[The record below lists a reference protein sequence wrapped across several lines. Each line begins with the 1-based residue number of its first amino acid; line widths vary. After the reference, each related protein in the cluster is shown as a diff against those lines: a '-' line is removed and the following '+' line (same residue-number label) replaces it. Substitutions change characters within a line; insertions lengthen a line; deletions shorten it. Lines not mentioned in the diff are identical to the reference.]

1 MKLTSLEQVFEAFAQ
16 WRQGQV
22 RYVTTLM
29 DVLRQQEVG
38 DETVTQRLQVLR
50 HRLLNPS
57 LRVAFV
63 AEFSRGKSE
72 LINAIFFA
80 SMGRRIMPS
89 RAGRTTMC
97 PTEMGF
103 DARRQQGL
111 YLLPIQ
117 TRSDS
122 RSLMHWR
129 SHLAEWEFVPAETSN
144 PEKLAEVMQ
153 RVTEVLELPWAEAKA
168 LGLVDE
174 LKTKSLGFGVVSV
187 PKWRHAVLNIDM
199 PLLRQGLVVLDTP
212 GLNAVG
218 VEPELTL
225 GLLNQV
231 DALVF
236 ILAADLGVSQSDLD
250 IWRQHL
256 KRPETPDHN
265 RLAVLNKIDILW
277 DGINTSDEIE
287 QQLVSQRHS
296 VGQWLELHDDQVMV
310 VSAQK
315 GLLAR
320 IRQQSELLVQS
331 QLEHFENRLAHE
343 VVKRHQN
350 SLADQVRIGVDSALR
365 VTREQIE
372 GRLKLLQIQL
382 DELQAMRGKNQDM
395 IAQMRDR
402 VELEKE
408 NFHLG
413 LKQVEA
419 LKVVHRKMMDRLLD
433 GVSEAGLQAKVDALE
448 QALLKSGMKLKGR
461 KIFIEWIDQLQM
473 SLGRSDVLSREVQHG
488 LRHMSDRLKDKLGFG
503 FHVGDPVSLIPTQQ
517 SVVALRAE
525 FEQAFAMTQWWRMSR
540 KGEMRRW
547 LDALYARLYPLMESA
562 FGRIAAWN
570 EESIGTLPNRFEERN
585 THFSKRLEVINRIE
599 KAAGGVDER
608 LGELMQELEALS
620 ETEEA
625 LEKFERGH

>member
-1 MKLTSLEQVFEAFAQ
+1 MQLTSLEQVFEAFAQ
-16 WRQGQV
+16 WRHGQV
-22 RYVTTLM
+22 RYVSTLI
-29 DVLRQQEVG
+29 DVLRQHDAG
-38 DETVTQRLQVLR
+38 DEGVKQKLQALR

-117 TRSDS
+117 TRHDT

-129 SHLAEWEFVPAETSN
+129 AHLAEWQFVPVDANN
-144 PEKLAEVMQ
+144 PEQLAEVMQ
-153 RVTEVLELPWAEAKA
+153 QVTDVLEVPWEEAKS
-168 LGLVDE
+168 LGLADE
-174 LKTKSLGFGVVSV
+174 SKTKSVGHGEVGI

-277 DGINTSDEIE
+277 DGLTTPDEIE
-287 QQLVSQRHS
+287 RQLTSQRQLVQS
-296 VGQWLELHDDQVMV
+296 WLELQDDQVMT

-320 IRQQSELLVQS
+320 IRQQHDLLAQS
-331 QLEHFENRLAHE
+331 QLEFFEKRLAHE
-343 VVKRHQN
+343 VVRRHQKL
-350 SLADQVRIGVDSALR
+350 LADQVRLGVEAALR
-365 VTREQIE
+365 ATRDQIE
-372 GRLKLLQIQL
+372 IRLKLLQTQL

-395 IAQMRDR
+395 IAQMRER
-402 VELEKE
+402 VEQEQE
-408 NFHLG
+408 SFIQG
-413 LKQVEA
+413 VKQVES
-419 LKVVHRKMMDRLLD
+419 LKVVHHKLVDALLD
-433 GVSEAGLQAKVDALE
+433 GLSEVNLKTQLTDLESALQR
-448 QALLKSGMKLKGR
+448 SGMKLKGR
-461 KIFIEWIDQLQM
+461 KIFVAWMDALQRSLGQSDAQAREVRQGLLQM
-473 SLGRSDVLSREVQHG
+473 SE
-488 LRHMSDRLKDKLGFG
+488 RLKDKLGFG
-503 FHVGDPVSLIPTQQ
+503 LPVADPVSLLPTQQ
-517 SVVALRAE
+517 SVMALRAE
-525 FEQAFAMTQWWRMSR
+525 FEEAFAMTQWWRMSR

-562 FGRIAAWN
+562 FGRIVDWN
-570 EESIGTLPNRFEERN
+570 ESSIGGLTQQFDEREA
-585 THFSKRLEVINRIE
+585 HFAKRLEVIERIE

-608 LGELMQELEALS
+608 LGELMQNLEALR

-625 LEKFERGH
+625 LEQFERGH

>member
-29 DVLRQQEVG
+29 DVLRQHGTGE
-38 DETVTQRLQVLR
+38 EAVTQKLQGLR

-103 DARRQQGL
+103 DIRRQQGL

-117 TRSDS
+117 TRLDS
-122 RSLMHWR
+122 RSLMNWR
-129 SHLAEWEFVPAETSN
+129 SHLAEWEFIPVDASQ
-144 PEKLAEVMQ
+144 PEQLAEVMQ
-153 RVTEVLELPWAEAKA
+153 RVTDVYETSPSEAKA
-168 LGLVDE
+168 LGLIDE
-174 LKTKSLGFGVVSV
+174 SVASPTDAGLLGI

-256 KRPETPDHN
+256 KRPDTPDHN

-277 DGINTSDEIE
+277 DGINTNQEIE
-287 QQLVSQRHS
+287 QQLSSQREF
-296 VGQWLELHDDQVMV
+296 VGKCLGLHDDQVML

-320 IRQQSELLVQS
+320 IRQQDDLLAQS
-331 QLEHFENRLAHE
+331 QLEQFENRLAHE

-350 SLADQVRIGVDSALR
+350 ALADQVRVGIDFALR
-365 VTREQIE
+365 ATRDHLQN
-372 GRLKLLQIQL
+372 RLRLLEAQL

-395 IAQMRDR
+395 ILQMRKK
-402 VELEKE
+402 VEREQDL
-408 NFHLG
+408 FVLG
-413 LKQVEA
+413 VKKVDA
-419 LKVVHRKMMDRLLD
+419 LKAVHRKLVDGLLT
-433 GVSEAGLQAKVDALE
+433 GLSEAALQDKVDALE
-448 QALLKSGMKLKGR
+448 KELQRSGMKLKGR
-461 KIFIEWIDQLQM
+461 QIFVKWVEQLQN
-473 SLGRSDVLSREVQHG
+473 SLGRSESQVRDVYQG
-488 LRHMSDRLKDKLGFG
+488 LLLMSERLKEQLGFG
-503 FHVGDPVSLIPTQQ
+503 FHVSDPVSLLPTQQ
-517 SVVALRAE
+517 SVMALKAE
-525 FEQAFAMTQWWRMSR
+525 FEQAFSVSQWWRMSR

-547 LDALYARLYPLMESA
+547 LDAMHARLYPLMESA
-562 FGRIAAWN
+562 FERIVMWN
-570 EESIGTLPNRFEERN
+570 EESMGSLPSRFEERKA
-585 THFSKRLEVINRIE
+585 HFAKRLQVIERIE
-599 KAAGGVDER
+599 KVAGGVDER
-608 LGELMQELEALS
+608 LGELMQELEALR

-625 LEKFERGH
+625 LERFERGH

>member
-22 RYVTTLM
+22 RYVSALM
-29 DVLRQQEVG
+29 DVLRQHEAA
-38 DETVTQRLQVLR
+38 DEAVTQRLQGLR
-50 HRLLNPS
+50 HSLLNPS

-103 DARRQQGL
+103 DARRPQGL

-117 TRSDS
+117 TRNDS

-129 SHLAEWEFVPAETSN
+129 THLAEWVFVPAN
-144 PEKLAEVMQ
+144 ANQPEQLAEVMQ
-153 RVTEVLELPWAEAKA
+153 RVTDVSEVSQSEAKA
-168 LGLVDE
+168 LGLLDNAKALAVDSG
-174 LKTKSLGFGVVSV
+174 LLSI

-256 KRPETPDHN
+256 KRPQTPDHN

-277 DGINTSDEIE
+277 DGINSEQEIE
-287 QQLVSQRHS
+287 QQLSAQREF
-296 VGQWLELHDDQVMV
+296 VGQCLDLLDEQVMV

-320 IRQQSELLVQS
+320 IRQQNGLLAQS
-331 QLEHFENRLAHE
+331 QLEHFESRLAHQ
-343 VVKRHQN
+343 VVKRHQH
-350 SLADQVRIGVDSALR
+350 SLADQVRLGIDAAMRAS
-365 VTREQIE
+365 REQIE
-372 GRLKLLQIQL
+372 NRLPLLQAQL
-382 DELQAMRGKNQDM
+382 DDLRAMRGKNQDM
-395 IAQMRDR
+395 ILQMRKK
-402 VELEKE
+402 VELEQERFAQGVK
-408 NFHLG
+408 
-413 LKQVEA
+413 KVEA
-419 LKVVHRKMMDRLLD
+419 LKTVHRKLFDGLLS
-433 GVSEAGLQAKVDALE
+433 GISEATLKTKTEALDKQLQL
-448 QALLKSGMKLKGR
+448 SGMKLKGR
-461 KIFIEWIDQLQM
+461 RVFAEWVDQLQR
-473 SLGRSDVLSREVQHG
+473 SLGQSEAQVRDVYQG
-488 LRHMSDRLKDKLGFG
+488 LQQMSERLKDQLGFG
-503 FHVGDPVSLIPTQQ
+503 IHVSEPVSLLATQQ
-517 SVVALRAE
+517 SVVALKAE

-540 KGEMRRW
+540 KGERRRW
-547 LDALYARLYPLMESA
+547 IDALYARLYPLMESA
-562 FGRIAAWN
+562 FERVVAWN
-570 EESIGTLPNRFEERN
+570 EESIGSLPSRFEERVF
-585 THFSKRLEVINRIE
+585 HFEKRLEVIERIE
-599 KAAGGVDER
+599 KAAGGVDDR
-608 LGELMQELEALS
+608 LGELMQELEALR

-625 LEKFERGH
+625 LERFERGH

>member
-22 RYVTTLM
+22 RYVTALM
-29 DVLRQQEVG
+29 DVLRLHEAG
-38 DETVTQRLQVLR
+38 DDGVTQRLQGLR

-103 DARRQQGL
+103 DARRPQGL

-117 TRSDS
+117 TRQDS

-129 SHLAEWEFVPAETSN
+129 SHLAEWEFVPVDASQ
-144 PEKLAEVMQ
+144 PEQLAEVMQ
-153 RVTEVLELPWAEAKA
+153 RVTDVCEMNKPEATA
-168 LGLVDE
+168 LGLMDE
-174 LKTKSLGFGVVSV
+174 SKTLSTDSGLLGI

-277 DGINTSDEIE
+277 DGINTHQEIE
-287 QQLVSQRHS
+287 QQLSGQRES
-296 VGQWLELHDDQVMV
+296 VGKWLDLHDDQVMV

-320 IRQQSELLVQS
+320 IRQQDDLLAQS
-331 QLEHFENRLAHE
+331 QLEQFENRLAHE

-350 SLADQVRIGVDSALR
+350 SLAEQVRLGIESAMR
-365 VTREQIE
+365 ATREHIQN
-372 GRLKLLQIQL
+372 RLRLLQAQL
-382 DELQAMRGKNQDM
+382 NELQAMRGKNQDM
-395 IAQMRDR
+395 ILQMRKKVEQEKEAFVQGVKKVDALKAVHR
-402 VELEKE
+402 KLFDGLLNGISEDSLQGKVAELEKE
-408 NFHLG
+408 
-413 LKQVEA
+413 
-419 LKVVHRKMMDRLLD
+419 
-433 GVSEAGLQAKVDALE
+433 LQ
-448 QALLKSGMKLKGR
+448 QSGMKLKGR
-461 KIFIEWIDQLQM
+461 KIFVLWVDQLQR
-473 SLGRSDVLSREVQHG
+473 SLGQSEAQVRDVYLG
-488 LRHMSDRLKDKLGFG
+488 LLQMSERLKEQLGFG
-503 FHVGDPVSLIPTQQ
+503 FHVSEPVSLLPTQQ
-517 SVVALRAE
+517 SVMALRAE

-562 FGRIAAWN
+562 FERVVAWN
-570 EESIGTLPNRFEERN
+570 EESMGSLPSRFEERIV
-585 THFSKRLEVINRIE
+585 HFDKRLEVISRIE
-599 KAAGGVDER
+599 KAAGGVDDR
-608 LGELMQELEALS
+608 LGELMQELEALR

-625 LEKFERGH
+625 LEQFERGH